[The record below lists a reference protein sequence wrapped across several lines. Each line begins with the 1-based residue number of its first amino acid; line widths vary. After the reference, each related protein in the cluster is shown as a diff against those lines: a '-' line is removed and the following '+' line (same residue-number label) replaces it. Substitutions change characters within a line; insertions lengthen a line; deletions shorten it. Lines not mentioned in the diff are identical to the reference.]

1 MFSWS
6 ADSQLCLFMGALSLI
21 SMSVAVLRLFAQRDL
36 KRMVAYMT
44 IIETNWLVFCFSC
57 GSAPFVHLAFFLMAV
72 HGFTTA
78 LGFLFVEAL
87 GRRFHTRDWTQVSG
101 LYMSSPHL
109 WVLSFAL
116 LLLLIGFPGT
126 PLFFAKLL
134 FLTLLYPLAPAV
146 TVYFSLLFLVL
157 IPLFLFR
164 VWVSMWVGHP
174 TQAGSRFT
182 EISSQEAVLAL
193 CLTLGALLLGFFP
206 LGGLGFALKWGWTG
220 FLFVL

>member
-1 MFSWS
+1 MGAWGIFQLFSWS
-6 ADSQLCLFMGALSLI
+6 ADSQLCLFMGALSLVG
-21 SMSVAVLRLFAQRDL
+21 MSVALVRLLAQRDL

-44 IIETNWLVFCFSC
+44 ILETNWLVFCFSC

-101 LYMSSPHL
+101 LYVSSPHL
-109 WVLSFAL
+109 WVLSLVL

-126 PLFFAKLL
+126 PLFFAKLI
-134 FLTLLYPLAPAV
+134 FLTMLYPLAPTI
-146 TVYFSLLFLVL
+146 TVYFSFLFLVF

-174 TQAGSRFT
+174 TNPGLRFA
-182 EISSQEAVLAL
+182 EITSQEAALAF
-193 CLTLGALLLGFFP
+193 CLSLGALLLGFFP
-206 LGGLGFALKWGWTG
+206 LGGLGY
-220 FLFVL
+220 VL